1 VVLSLAIASAIALGV
16 ADYLAGA
23 TLRTDGRMN
32 AALPYTAIGAVFGAI
47 VVVAA
52 LPFAPPEQF
61 TSVDLFWS
69 LAAGT
74 ATGSALPLMMV
85 GMARGPMAVVAP
97 VLGLVSMAVPAI
109 VGPILGD
116 RLTAL
121 EVTGL
126 LIAFPAAGL
135 VSLSDHQSEE
145 TAPIPRA
152 IAVAAAA
159 GALFGTSAVCF
170 GQTSTASGIAP
181 GVVAQITTAVL
192 LAGGTLLARRLIRP
206 RSHAVTLAAA
216 VGVLTAIAVFL
227 SVLAYQRGP
236 VAIVAAVI
244 GLAPGPT
251 VLLARMIVR
260 ESIRFIQLVGFA
272 LGVVAVLLF
281 ALG

>member
-1 VVLSLAIASAIALGV
+1 MVLSLAIASAISLGV

-23 TLRTDGRMN
+23 TLRSDGRMN
-32 AALPYTAIGAVFGAI
+32 AALPYTAIGAIFGAI
-47 VVVAA
+47 VVSAA
-52 LPFAPPEQF
+52 LPFAPPEEF
-61 TSVDLFWS
+61 SSVDLAWS

-74 ATGSALPLMMV
+74 ATGTALPLLMV

-116 RLTAL
+116 RLTSL
-121 EVTGL
+121 EVIGL

-135 VSLSDHQSEE
+135 VSLSNHESEE

-152 IAVAAAA
+152 IALAAGA
-159 GALFGTSAVCF
+159 GALFGTAAVCF

-181 GVVAQITTAVL
+181 GVVAQITTAAL
-192 LAGGTLLARRLIRP
+192 LSTGTILARRMIRP
-206 RSHAVTLAAA
+206 RSHAMGLSAA
-216 VGVLTAIAVFL
+216 VGILTAIAVFL

-251 VLLARMIVR
+251 VLLARMVVR
-260 ESIRFIQLVGFA
+260 ESIRAIQLVGFA
-272 LGVVAVLLF
+272 LGIVAVVLF